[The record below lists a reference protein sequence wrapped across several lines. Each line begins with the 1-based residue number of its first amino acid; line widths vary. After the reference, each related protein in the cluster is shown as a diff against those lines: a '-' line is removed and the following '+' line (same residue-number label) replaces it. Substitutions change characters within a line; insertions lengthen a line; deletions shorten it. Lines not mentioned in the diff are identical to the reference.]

1 MKVTEPEHEDVEEIP
16 LVLGVLGDLIKSTQ
30 PGIEAAE
37 GKVRFWDVCESLV
50 YSRGEIIVSIFF

>member
-50 YSRGEIIVSIFF
+50 YSRGEIIVSIFS